1 MIKKKK
7 DCFVVVLSAG
17 QNTSRLRSCV
27 LLCIP
32 RPHGVTAARRGGD
45 PAEQH
50 VLPRAHCPAAAEPS
64 RRKAGSA
71 RGELPLRHTAL
82 PAPAVGRDGG
92 RRRRAPAPARQR
104 QSPAGGAGAAAG
116 KPPRDEPEGRA
127 RGEENSSPGQR
138 PLSAR
143 RGRVGAGGRR
153 EEPGREQGVSVSP
166 PAAGAGKV
174 PRFKLLT
181 EKFFFKGFIT
191 PPPPA
196 PFSAQGVVQRAA
208 APAEPEPHVR
218 GRRRP
223 TGALWK
229 QPGNAWA
236 RGRGGAA
243 GGRAGPPS
251 PALPEQVRRGPAAAH
266 PAAGMAAPPPS
277 G

>member
-71 RGELPLRHTAL
+71 RGELPLRHKAL

-104 QSPAGGAGAAAG
+104 QSSAGGAGAAAG

-153 EEPGREQGVSVSP
+153 EEPGREQGASVSP

-181 EKFFFKGFIT
+181 EKFFFKGLLH
-191 PPPPA
+191 PPLPPRS
-196 PFSAQGVVQRAA
+196 PPKVWFSERPPRRSRSRVCVAAA
-208 APAEPEPHVR
+208 APRARCGSSRGMPGLGGEAAPRAAER
-218 GRRRP
+218 GRLPR
-223 TGALWK
+223 
-229 QPGNAWA
+229 
-236 RGRGGAA
+236 
-243 GGRAGPPS
+243 PS
-251 PALPEQVRRGPAAAH
+251 PSR
-266 PAAGMAAPPPS
+266 
-277 G
+277 